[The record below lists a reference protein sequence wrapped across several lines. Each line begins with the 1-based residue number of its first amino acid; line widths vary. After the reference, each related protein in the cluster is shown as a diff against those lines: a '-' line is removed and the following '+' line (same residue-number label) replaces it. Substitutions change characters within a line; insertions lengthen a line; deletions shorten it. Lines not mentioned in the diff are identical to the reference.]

1 MEQNVQEMSYGQF
14 LDELDHCE
22 KDSGAEFEVYKKLV
36 ELCEK
41 EIGELEEDSFEN
53 LQDNGDMIRE
63 IPDFLDN
70 YVAPMDNLA
79 RIYMERKEY
88 EKALPLL
95 ERALPVYRTL
105 EIYNSN
111 FTYQRCYAL
120 EEMVKCLEQL
130 NHKTL
135 SILYGY
141 ELKHLKR
148 TVLKAREQNK
158 NNLSQ

>member
-1 MEQNVQEMSYGQF
+1 MEQNMQEMSYGQL

-41 EIGELEEDSFEN
+41 EIGELDVYSPEDMRG
-53 LQDNGDMIRE
+53 NGELMRE

-95 ERALPVYRTL
+95 EKVLPVYRTL
-105 EIYNSN
+105 EIFNPN
-111 FTYQRCYAL
+111 FTYQRYYATEAL
-120 EEMVKCLEQL
+120 LRCLEQQGK
-130 NHKTL
+130 KTL
-135 SILYGY
+135 SVLYGY
-141 ELKHLKR
+141 ELKHLKQD
-148 TVLKAREQNK
+148 VLEARK
-158 NNLSQ
+158 

>member
-1 MEQNVQEMSYGQF
+1 MEQRNNEMTYCQL

-22 KDSGAEFEVYKKLV
+22 KDSDSEFEVYQKLA

-41 EIGELEEDSFEN
+41 EIGELDVDSPEDMRGNDE
-53 LQDNGDMIRE
+53 LIRE

-79 RIYMERKEY
+79 RIYIERKEY

-105 EIYNSN
+105 EIYNPN

-120 EEMVKCLEQL
+120 EATVKCLEQL
-130 NHKTL
+130 GNRTL
-135 SILYGY
+135 AILYGY

-148 TVLKAREQNK
+148 DVLEASI
-158 NNLSQ
+158 LIA

>member
-1 MEQNVQEMSYGQF
+1 MEQRNNEMTYCQL

-22 KDSGAEFEVYKKLV
+22 KDSDSEFEVYQKLV

-41 EIGELEEDSFEN
+41 EIGELDVYSPEDMRG
-53 LQDNGDMIRE
+53 NGELMRE

-105 EIYNSN
+105 EINVSN
-111 FTYQRCYAL
+111 YTYQRYYAL
-120 EEMVKCLEQL
+120 ELLVECLKQL
-130 NHKTL
+130 GHKTL

-148 TVLKAREQNK
+148 NVLYAKC
-158 NNLSQ
+158 S